1 MQVPLFLGFRSNTGI
16 FALGSLVAFFIFIKL
31 FRQHSLASLLPI
43 LLNRKFC
50 LLVFGWVALGWLVL
64 AVLKYFALDYYIWDV
79 GIFANNL
86 VNFVETGIYFSSV
99 LNMHGFADHFS
110 PNLLLLAPLFKIAP
124 SVMWLVFL
132 KVVAFFVT
140 TWLLFRL
147 GITLLG
153 KQSQWIYLAPI
164 LWVSN
169 KYFAQTLEAEFQ
181 PSSLTPPFIVAA
193 FWFVSQKKYRSMLI
207 CLVILLG
214 FKEHLSLIWLSV
226 GGFLLGE
233 KNFKMGLFCIG
244 AGLLTGIVT
253 YFVIMP
259 FYFEGIGA
267 PLHTQSRFGIF
278 ELVPRKLE
286 VFGWCLLSVGLLPL
300 IQWKNWLM
308 ILPAF
313 GLTWVTNDP
322 PMLNFGYYYFD
333 ISMTVVVV
341 SVIYSVKKFQTETS
355 HPQLP
360 VSVLWGLRVGMLM
373 SILLVNTY
381 TPQQWIVRRIPSETH
396 AAILKE
402 IQQYREELGMEK
414 ELWLDDQIGIH
425 FIRFPQM
432 RYLPMGGARSYQ
444 LLLNAQKPRSVVF
457 LKDPILSNLT
467 SGLHPHLVADL
478 EKLTQ
483 QGCYQKRSEF
493 KNLLVYEATRRCS

>member
-1 MQVPLFLGFRSNTGI
+1 MPFSF
-16 FALGSLVAFFIFIKL
+16 FIKL
-31 FRQHSLASLLPI
+31 FRQHSLASLLSSI
-43 LLNRKFC
+43 LNRKFC
-50 LLVFGWVALGWLVL
+50 WLLFGWVALGWLVL
-64 AVLKYFALDYYIWDV
+64 AVLKYFALEYYIWDV

-99 LNMHGFADHFS
+99 LDIHGFADHFS

-124 SVMWLVFL
+124 SVMWLALL
-132 KVVAFFVT
+132 KVVAFLIT
-140 TWLLFRL
+140 TWLLLQL

-164 LWVSN
+164 LWLIN
-169 KYFAQTLEAEFQ
+169 KYFAQTLDAEFQ

-193 FWFVSQKKYRSMLI
+193 FWFASQKKYRALLI

-233 KNFKMGLFCIG
+233 KNFKMGLFCLG
-244 AGLLTGIVT
+244 AGLTTGIVT

-278 ELVPRKLE
+278 EFIPRKLE
-286 VFGWCLLSVGLLPL
+286 MFGWCLLSVGLLPL

-308 ILPAF
+308 LLPAF
-313 GLTWVTNDP
+313 GLTWVTKDP
-322 PMLNFGYYYFD
+322 PMLDFGYYYFD
-333 ISMTVVVV
+333 ISMTVMVV
-341 SVIYSVKKFQTETS
+341 SVIYSVKKIQETPRLQFPS
-355 HPQLP
+355 
-360 VSVLWGLRVGMLM
+360 SVLGGLRVGMVM

-381 TPQQWIVRRIPSETH
+381 TPQQWVVRRIPSETH
-396 AAILKE
+396 WAIREE
-402 IQQYREELGMEK
+402 IQQYREELGMET

-432 RYLPMGGARSYQ
+432 KYLPMGSTHSYQ
-444 LLLNAQKPRSVVF
+444 PLLDAQKPRSVVF
-457 LKDPILSNLT
+457 LKDPILSNLAT
-467 SGLHPHLVADL
+467 GIHPRLVADL

-493 KNLLVYEATRRCS
+493 ENLLVYEATRRCL